1 MTDINIF
8 EFATRE
14 KLRFDSSVGSLTV
27 EQLWDLPL
35 TSIGSKANLN
45 AVGIQFVKALK
56 SVNEDSLVNPA
67 PTGAQKVFQIQLDI
81 VKHIIAVKQEEEAAK
96 KEAAEKKVRKAK
108 LQEALARKEDSALEE
123 MTPAELKKMIAEL

>member
-14 KLRFDSSVGSLTV
+14 KLRFESSIGSLTV
-27 EQLWDLPL
+27 EQLWDLPP

-45 AVGIQFVKALK
+45 TIGIQFVKALK
-56 SVNEDSLVNPA
+56 SVNEESLVNPA
-67 PTGAQKVFQIQLDI
+67 PTDAQKVFQIQLDI
-81 VKHIIAVKQEEEAAK
+81 VKHIIAVKQEEAAMK
-96 KEAAEKKVRKAK
+96 KEEDEKKVRKAK

-123 MTPAELKKMIAEL
+123 LTPAELKKMIAEL